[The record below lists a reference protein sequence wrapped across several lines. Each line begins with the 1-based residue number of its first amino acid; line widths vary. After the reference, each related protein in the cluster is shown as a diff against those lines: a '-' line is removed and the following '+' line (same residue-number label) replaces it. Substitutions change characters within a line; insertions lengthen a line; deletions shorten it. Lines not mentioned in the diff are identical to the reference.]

1 MVGVLG
7 SVAALAVFFSMSRL
21 IDSRVNSDGDGLT
34 PECMVSDPDLL
45 VLQCMVSDPDLL
57 VVLLLHRLHASTRLL
72 IVS

>member
-45 VLQCMVSDPDLL
+45 V
-57 VVLLLHRLHASTRLL
+57 VLLLHRLHASTRLL